1 MTQDEFISLVR
12 QPELVAAEH
21 LADLKDMVDMYPYFA
36 PARLFHAKALQRSN
50 SILFGANLKFSSL
63 YSSNRRWLYY
73 YIYPDKKVSAEPYRR
88 EKTTKSSGDY
98 FDMIN
103 IVESEGG
110 DAKQTLKTL
119 AERLKSAR
127 SLVTVAP
134 IKLPQAQ
141 IVEELI
147 PEIANDMA
155 AIEVVEDKMEAK
167 LVLEKNF
174 VVEDPDFSEDN
185 AKKLI
190 REHKYMEAIEILR
203 VLNLNNPKKSVYF
216 ADQIRF
222 LEKVI
227 ANSKK

>member
-1 MTQDEFISLVR
+1 MTHDEFISLVR
-12 QPELVAAEH
+12 QPEQVTTEH
-21 LADLKDMVDMYPYFA
+21 VVDLKEMVELYPYFS

-73 YIYPDKKVSAEPYRR
+73 YIYPDKKVSAEPYKRD
-88 EKTTKSSGDY
+88 KPTKSSGDY
-98 FDMIN
+98 FDMITV
-103 IVESEGG
+103 VESEGG
-110 DAKQTLKTL
+110 DTKQTLKTL

-127 SLVTVAP
+127 SLVSIPAV
-134 IKLPQAQ
+134 KSKQAS
-141 IVEELI
+141 
-147 PEIANDMA
+147 
-155 AIEVVEDKMEAK
+155 VVEVAEVQPVDEAVVAEGGEPEDKSI
-167 LVLEKNF
+167 VDN
-174 VVEDPDFSEDN
+174 DFAVNKPELSEDN

-222 LEKVI
+222 LEKVL